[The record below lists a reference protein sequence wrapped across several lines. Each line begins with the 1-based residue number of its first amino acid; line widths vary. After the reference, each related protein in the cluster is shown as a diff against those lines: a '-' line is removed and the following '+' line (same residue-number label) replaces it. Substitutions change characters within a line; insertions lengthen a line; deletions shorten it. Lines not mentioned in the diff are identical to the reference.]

1 MRRELLLLS
10 CCVVIPS
17 ICSAQEKS
25 GTTMVEKKAERNV
38 MLNASDANAP
48 RYIQIGLPSENVN
61 VYENGLPVVYSSYIH
76 PLSAHWRSDGSLA
89 EVGLMNPQESG
100 PEEAKRFNGYVM
112 SGRYLRP
119 FTVEFGASIKL

>member
-25 GTTMVEKKAERNV
+25 DTTMVEKKAERNV

-48 RYIQIGLPSENVN
+48 RYIQIGLPSEDVN
-61 VYENGLPVVYSSYIH
+61 VYENGLPVVYSSNMAVYVVI
-76 PLSAHWRSDGSLA
+76 RQA
-89 EVGLMNPQESG
+89 ETIIN
-100 PEEAKRFNGYVM
+100 EATTQLENNV
-112 SGRYLRP
+112 
-119 FTVEFGASIKL
+119 

>member
-25 GTTMVEKKAERNV
+25 DTTMVEKKAERNV

-48 RYIQIGLPSENVN
+48 RYIQIGLPSEDVN
-61 VYENGLPVVYSSYIH
+61 VYETDY
-76 PLSAHWRSDGSLA
+76 LSFILLTSILYLLIG
-89 EVGLMNPQESG
+89 EVT
-100 PEEAKRFNGYVM
+100 EAWLK
-112 SGRYLRP
+112 
-119 FTVEFGASIKL
+119 

>member
-25 GTTMVEKKAERNV
+25 DTTMVEKKAERNV

-100 PEEAKRFNGYVM
+100 PEEVKRFNGYVM